1 MDIMNTFN
9 LNPITKS
16 ELIKWKKNPSKNPRT
31 NRKIGPNGDLY
42 KFIKA
47 EYEKEFNNT
56 KIDSE
61 SNIETKK
68 QKIEEDSNE
77 FKLEDSI
84 DDKDPV
90 TLNVFWKM
98 ENNIKKVIYEDINNL
113 FLYKDKNGLI
123 RCFEKETLAYLKA
136 HKITKHPVTQEEM
149 PPNIFI
155 TVKEINLLEERENM
169 TIEDKALEI
178 FQKFS
183 SISIF
188 IDSEWFL
195 RLSKDKLKKFNYE
208 LSSFY
213 RENLSKSQQDS
224 VGKDLLNKT
233 EGELNSMN
241 IKDIQLYLLN
251 EIDKLLSIKVE
262 ELKYMCNYILVGA
275 LGIVIPEIKELYP
288 DFSFSFM

>member
-1 MDIMNTFN
+1 MDIMNNFN

-16 ELIKWKKNPSKNPRT
+16 ELIKWKKNPLKNPRT

-98 ENNIKKVIYEDINNL
+98 ENNIKKVIYEDKNNL

-149 PPNIFI
+149 PPNIFNSI
-155 TVKEINLLEERENM
+155 KEINLLEERENM
-169 TIEDKALEI
+169 SIGDKALEI

-195 RLSKDKLKKFNYE
+195 GLSKDKLKKFNYE
-208 LSSFY
+208 LGSFY
-213 RENLSKSQQDS
+213 RENLSKSQQDN
-224 VGKDLLNKT
+224 VGKDVLNKT

-241 IKDIQLYLLN
+241 LKDIQLYLLN